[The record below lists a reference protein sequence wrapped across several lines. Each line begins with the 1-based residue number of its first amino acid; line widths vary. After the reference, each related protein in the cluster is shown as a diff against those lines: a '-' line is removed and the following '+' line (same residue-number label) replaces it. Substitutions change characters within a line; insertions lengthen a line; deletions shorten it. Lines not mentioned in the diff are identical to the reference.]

1 MEERFFSD
9 HWYRVAPIVPA
20 LHPQVRL
27 ERRRSPAPAH
37 YIAFDAVSGKTHRL
51 PVAAAQFVARMDGVA
66 SIAEI
71 WDSLVR
77 DRGEDAPSQEDVV
90 RLLSQLHN
98 ADLVRADLPADIA
111 ELDERRG
118 KQARAVLQQNLMGP
132 LSFRVPLFDPWPF
145 LGATLPL
152 VRPLV
157 SPLGMVL
164 WLALMVWAG
173 LGALAEAPAIA
184 AAVTDQVWTASS
196 IAIGIGTYVVMK
208 AVHELGHGWVARRFG
223 AEVREMGVM
232 FLVFIPVPYVEASE
246 AAALASRWQRAAV
259 SAAGIIVETTLA
271 ALAFL
276 AWREMEPGLA
286 RAVAF
291 NVMLIGSLSTVLV
304 NGNPLLKFDGYFV
317 MTDMFGLPNLAQRA
331 TKFWG
336 DFTQGRLF
344 GAEDIR
350 PRPDSLRERAVFA
363 LYAPLAFGYRV
374 FLSITIAAYVAGSF
388 FVLGVILAI
397 WSVGLSLGKPVA
409 KALWHLFTAP
419 VLHRVRRRAV
429 TMTVGGVA
437 LLAGLPFVVP
447 LPHATVT
454 QGVIW
459 AGPGTEVR
467 ATAPGRVAE
476 VLVASGAAV
485 ARGDALVRL
494 DDPLAEARL
503 AALRWRVEE
512 ARLALAAERVISPA
526 TARLREI
533 ELETAARDLAREEER
548 QAARTLRAA
557 TSGRF
562 APRIAAAD
570 LPGRFLPEGQA
581 VADILRPGAAL
592 VRIVVPQAGIG
603 AVQAGVR
610 RVELRLPHRPGE
622 LAQTRLATRLP
633 AAADRLPSAILGLS
647 RGGVVPTDP
656 ADPDGLRTLDRV
668 FVLDAELPPGLHDA
682 PQGGRV
688 LVRLVHAPR
697 PPGLALSDWL
707 RRQFLRGPD
716 V

>member
-1 MEERFFSD
+1 MDERFFSD
-9 HWYRVAPIVPA
+9 HWYRVAPVVPA

-37 YIAFDAVSGKTHRL
+37 YTAFDPVSGKTHRL
-51 PVAAAQFVARMDGVA
+51 PVAAALFVARMDGTATVG
-66 SIAEI
+66 EI

-77 DRGEDAPSQEDVV
+77 DRAEDAPSQEDVV

-132 LSFRVPLFDPWPF
+132 LSFRVPLFDPWPL

-157 SPLGMVL
+157 SPFGLLL

-173 LGALAEAPAIA
+173 LGALADAPAIA
-184 AAVTDQVWTASS
+184 AAVSDQVWTASS
-196 IAIGIGTYVVMK
+196 IAIIAGTYVLMK
-208 AVHELGHGWVARRFG
+208 AVHELGHGWVARRYG
-223 AEVREMGVM
+223 AEVRELGVM
-232 FLVFIPVPYVEASE
+232 FLVFMPVPYVEASE
-246 AAALASRWQRAAV
+246 AAALPSRWQRAAV

-276 AWREMEPGLA
+276 AWREMEPGFA

-317 MTDMFGLPNLAQRA
+317 MTDLFGLPNLAQRA
-331 TKFWG
+331 TKFWA
-336 DFTQGRLF
+336 DFTQKRLF

-350 PRPDSLRERAVFA
+350 PRPATARERTVFA
-363 LYAPLAFGYRV
+363 IYAPLAFAYRI
-374 FLSITIAAYVAGSF
+374 FLSITIAGYVAGSF
-388 FVLGVILAI
+388 FVLGVVLAV

-429 TMTVGGVA
+429 AMTAGGVA
-437 LLAGLPFVVP
+437 LMAGLPFVVP

-467 ATAPGRVAE
+467 ATAPGLVAE
-476 VLVASGAAV
+476 VLAASGAQV
-485 ARGDALVRL
+485 VPGDALLRL
-494 DDPLAEARL
+494 DDPLADARL
-503 AALRWRVEE
+503 EALDWRVTEL
-512 ARLALAAERVISPA
+512 RLALEAERVSAPA

-533 ELETAARDLAREEER
+533 ELATAERDRTREAER
-548 QAARTLRAA
+548 QDARTLRAA
-557 TSGRF
+557 TEGRF

-570 LPGRFLPEGQA
+570 LPGRYLPEGQA
-581 VADILRPGAAL
+581 VADILRPEASL
-592 VRIVVPQAGIG
+592 VRIVVPQSGIA

-610 RVELRLPHRPGE
+610 RVELRLPHRPG
-622 LAQTRLATRLP
+622 AQTEATLATRLP
-633 AAADRLPSAILGLS
+633 AAADRLPSAILGLA
-647 RGGVVPTDP
+647 RGGNVPTDP
-656 ADPDGLRTLDRV
+656 SDPEGLRTLGRV
-668 FVLDAELPPGLHDA
+668 FVLDADLPPGLLDA

-697 PPGLALSDWL
+697 PPGLALADWV

>member
-9 HWYRVAPIVPA
+9 HWYRVAPVVPA

-27 ERRRSPAPAH
+27 ERRRSPAPGH
-37 YIAFDAVSGKTHRL
+37 YIAFDPVSGKTHRL
-51 PVAAAQFVARMDGVA
+51 PVAAALFVARMDGTATV
-66 SIAEI
+66 AEI

-77 DRGEDAPSQEDVV
+77 DRAEDAPSQEDVV
-90 RLLSQLHN
+90 RLLSQLHG

-118 KQARAVLQQNLMGP
+118 KQARAVMQQNLMGP
-132 LSFRVPLFDPWPF
+132 LSFRVPLFDPWPL

-157 SPLGMVL
+157 SPFGLVL

-184 AAVTDQVWTASS
+184 AAVSDQVWTASS
-196 IAIGIGTYVVMK
+196 IAIGIGTYVLMK
-208 AVHELGHGWVARRFG
+208 AVHELGHGWVARRYG
-223 AEVREMGVM
+223 AEVRELGVM

-246 AAALASRWQRAAV
+246 AAALPSRWQRAAV

-276 AWREMEPGLA
+276 VWREMEPGLA

-317 MTDMFGLPNLAQRA
+317 MTDLFGLPNLAQRA

-336 DFTQGRLF
+336 DVTQKRLF

-350 PRPDSLRERAVFA
+350 PKPDSAREKAVFA
-363 LYAPLAFGYRV
+363 VYAPLAFGYRI

-388 FVLGVILAI
+388 FVLGVVLAV

-429 TMTVGGVA
+429 GLTAGGVA
-437 LLAGLPFVVP
+437 LVAGLPFVVP

-467 ATAPGRVAE
+467 ATAPGLVAE
-476 VLVASGAAV
+476 VLAAPGARVAP
-485 ARGDALVRL
+485 GDALLRL

-503 AALRWRVEE
+503 EALDWRVTEL
-512 ARLALAAERVISPA
+512 RLALEAERVADPA
-526 TARLREI
+526 SARLREI
-533 ELETAARDLAREEER
+533 ELATAERDRTREAER

-557 TSGRF
+557 AGGRF

-570 LPGRFLPEGQA
+570 LPGRYLPEGQA
-581 VADILRPGAAL
+581 VADILRPEASL
-592 VRIVVPQAGIG
+592 VRIVVPQAGIA

-610 RVELRLPHRPGE
+610 RVELRLPHRPG
-622 LAQTRLATRLP
+622 AQTEATLSARLP
-633 AAADRLPSAILGLS
+633 AAAERLPSAILGLA
-647 RGGVVPTDP
+647 RGGNVPTDP
-656 ADPDGLRTLDRV
+656 ADPEGLRTLGRV
-668 FVLDAELPPGLHDA
+668 FVLDADLPPGLSDA

-697 PPGLALSDWL
+697 PPGFALADWL